1 MLYIGAPY
9 AEDPV
14 EHIKVAKGIGET
26 CYQVCGHTHVYR
38 GIDVYRYIEV
48 ADTPNVLPGMQ
59 THTHTHTQ
67 RYRYVSICRGSGHTE
82 RATRYEDT
90 HIDVFVE
97 VFPTHI

>member
-59 THTHTHTQ
+59 THTHTHTHTE
-67 RYRYVSICRGSGHTE
+67 VSIC
-82 RATRYEDT
+82 
-90 HIDVFVE
+90 IDMQR
-97 VFPTHI
+97 